1 MVKKG
6 YYSMGYKYK
15 DIKSKD
21 MTVEEVI
28 NLLLYNPYKE
38 DFWVMVDEE
47 ERLHIKGNTWCV
59 ILDHNTGDFSF
70 TGELH
75 KYYEID
81 IISSIRD
88 CFGYLYSF
96 FNVMYDSLIPGE
108 WIVVSY
114 KDIDKKIVED
124 ARKETEEERRVYH
137 RKWRLQYYQKKKDE
151 LIKKYREKHSSL
163 S

>member
-1 MVKKG
+1 
-6 YYSMGYKYK
+6 MGYKYNN
-15 DIKSKD
+15 IKPKN

-38 DFWVMVDEE
+38 DFLVMVDEE
-47 ERLHIKGNTWCV
+47 QRLHIKCSSWCV
-59 ILDHNTGDFSF
+59 ILDHNTGDFSL

-96 FNVMYDSLIPGE
+96 FNVMYDSLVPGE
-108 WIVVSY
+108 WIVVPY
-114 KDIDKKIVED
+114 KDTDKKILED
-124 ARKETEEERRVYH
+124 ARKETEEERRQYKK
-137 RKWRLQYYQKKKDE
+137 KWQLQYYQKKKDE

>member
-1 MVKKG
+1 MNI
-6 YYSMGYKYK
+6 KYK
-15 DIKSKD
+15 DIKREKD

-38 DFWVMVDEE
+38 DFSVMIDED

-59 ILDHNTGDFSF
+59 ILDHKTGDFTL

-88 CFGYLYSF
+88 CFGQLYSF
-96 FNVMYDSLIPGE
+96 FNVMFDSIPVGE
-108 WIVVSY
+108 WIVVPY
-114 KDIDKKIVED
+114 KDIEEKIQED
-124 ARKETEEERRVYH
+124 AKKETEKERIEYRQ
-137 RKWRLQYYQKKKDE
+137 KWQLQYYYRKKEELKKKYMD
-151 LIKKYREKHSSL
+151 KYSSIL
-163 S
+163 EES